1 MVDGDG
7 GSLVGIVGG
16 PCNSETMSATDVLV
30 LLLATIA
37 GMVIGWTAAH
47 RAGTRRA
54 RVEESGAI
62 SDARLDAQTARAE
75 ASRAREEVALARA
88 EAAHQQAEQAN
99 LRAAV
104 FDAERQLADER
115 TATTKAMAATAEAQ
129 SQKASIEAQRDAAI
143 RRAEELAA
151 DREAMINQFKVLSE
165 ESLDKQGRK
174 AEKTAEE
181 RMAATQQLV
190 TPLAEGLRQ
199 LTDRLNEVEKE
210 RSRLAAEMGEQV
222 RAVRDSGE
230 TIRREALSLSTALR
244 TPQVRGAW
252 GEQSLRRIVEISGLT
267 SRCDFDDQHSYTDAS
282 GDRLRPDMR
291 INLADGKI
299 IFVDSKVPLSAV
311 LEAYNTEDRDEQK
324 RHLGRFAKHVR
335 KHIEDLSGKNYWQL
349 DSGSPEF
356 VVLFLGSDE
365 FYRLAQ
371 EHMPDLHEFAARR
384 NIMLACPGTLI
395 PMLHIVA
402 HGWKQAGLAESA
414 AHVTRLGREL
424 HERIAT
430 MGEHF
435 DKLGRS
441 INSTV
446 TNYNKAVA
454 TLETR
459 IMVTARKFTDL
470 QVSDRSLTEL
480 TSIDTT
486 ARDVVVPEM
495 VEHQARSA
503 QLARLDEDIAI
514 ADSGSVAHLRRRTG
528 TDNT

>member
-1 MVDGDG
+1 MTILD
-7 GSLVGIVGG
+7 IV
-16 PCNSETMSATDVLV
+16 VV
-30 LLLATIA
+30 LLALIA
-37 GMVIGWTAAH
+37 GGVLGWLL
-47 RAGTRRA
+47 TRRQA
-54 RVEESGAI
+54 MQQASAGESRATN
-62 SDARLDAQTARAE
+62 DARLDAQTARAE
-75 ASRAREEVALARA
+75 ASRAREDAAAARTEVAGRLL
-88 EAAHQQAEQAN
+88 EQAE
-99 LRAAV
+99 LRSAVADAQRNAA
-104 FDAERQLADER
+104 EER
-115 TATTKAMAATAEAQ
+115 TATSRAVAATAEAR
-129 SQKASIEAQRDAAI
+129 SQLASIEAQRDAAI
-143 RRAEELAA
+143 RRSEELAA
-151 DREAMINQFKVLSE
+151 DRETMMNQFKVLSE
-165 ESLDKQGRK
+165 ESLDKQGQK
-174 AEKTAEE
+174 ADKTAEA

-222 RAVRDSGE
+222 RAVKDSGE
-230 TIRREALSLSTALR
+230 TIRREALSLSNALR

-252 GEQSLRRIVEISGLT
+252 GEQSLRRIVEISGLMN
-267 SRCDFDDQHSYTDAS
+267 RCDFDDQHSYTDAD

-291 INLADGKI
+291 INLADGKV
-299 IFVDSKVPLSAV
+299 IFVDAKAPLAAV
-311 LEAYNTEDRDEQK
+311 LEAYNTEDETEQK
-324 RHLGRFAKHVR
+324 HHLVRFAKHVR
-335 KHIEDLSGKNYWQL
+335 KHIEDLGGKNYWQL
-349 DSGSPEF
+349 DAGSPEF

-446 TNYNKAVA
+446 TNYNKAVG
-454 TLETR
+454 TLESR
-459 IMVTARKFTDL
+459 VMVTARKFNEL
-470 QVSDRSLTEL
+470 QVSDKDLPQLATVDGN
-480 TSIDTT
+480 T
-486 ARDVVVPEM
+486 RDVVVPEM
-495 VEHQARSA
+495 LEHDDPRVELSLLDAGGT
-503 QLARLDEDIAI
+503 DEDPISA
-514 ADSGSVAHLRRRTG
+514 VRHLTRRTG
-528 TDNT
+528 TSDD